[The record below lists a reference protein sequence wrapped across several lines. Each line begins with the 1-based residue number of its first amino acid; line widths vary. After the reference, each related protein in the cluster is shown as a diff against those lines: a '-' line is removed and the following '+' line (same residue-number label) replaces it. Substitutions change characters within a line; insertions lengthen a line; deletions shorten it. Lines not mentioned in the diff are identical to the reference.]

1 MVMGADQDSAG
12 KESAMKKLGWLVA
25 VCVLLVGVGYGV
37 AQTAHPRPVTHRTKL
52 KQATV
57 IQGYP
62 CDKGYTWFYAD
73 GKLESCAVSKEFMFG
88 EAKLPVG
95 SILAL
100 EWTGAPK
107 YAMMEH
113 NSEVAGVKCSGGNW
127 LLGPSEGAVTVLYPS
142 GKLEQCWLAGDQS
155 VQGVPCMTAGFI
167 GLFGDGARRD
177 GGAKFYESGKLE
189 SCTLAKDFGGKR
201 RGDHFQQAQ

>member
-1 MVMGADQDSAG
+1 
-12 KESAMKKLGWLVA
+12 MKTMSWLV
-25 VCVLLVGVGYGV
+25 VVLVVVAAGWGV
-37 AQTAHPRPVTHRTKL
+37 AQAAQSRTATHRTKL
-52 KQATV
+52 KQDTE

-62 CDKGYTWFYAD
+62 CAKGYAWFYTD
-73 GKLESCAVSKEFMFG
+73 GKLESCAVSKEFAFG

-107 YAMMEH
+107 YAMMQH
-113 NSEVAGVKCSGGNW
+113 DAEVAGVKCSGGNR
-127 LLGPSEGAVTVLYPS
+127 LLGPSEGAVTVFYPS
-142 GKLEQCWLAGDQS
+142 GKLEQCWLAGDQV
-155 VQGVPCMTAGFI
+155 VQRVPCMTAGFI

-189 SCTLAKDFGGKR
+189 SCTLGKDFGGKR
-201 RGDHFQQAQ
+201 RGEHFQQGQ